1 MQIGLKNV
9 IRFVFCTTVIIL
21 SSSAF
26 CQVDFTA
33 SQVRGCDSLSVRFTL
48 FTSLSSP
55 KVRWNFGNGKSS
67 QEINPVPVLYEKPG
81 AYTVTVT
88 VNDTIIRR
96 KNRYIQVRPSPIANF
111 HYTDSSVSGSYI
123 YAFHSLQQPL
133 DTAVYSYQWRFTG
146 QNHIDTTPHVVHVFD
161 STGIYRVFLKVTDDF
176 GCTDSSMRLINVSE
190 SLYVPNVFTPN
201 EDGLN
206 DLLEIPV
213 SGEVLYR
220 FTIFTR
226 YGLLIYKTESKF
238 PSWDGRN
245 AAGVKMT
252 EGIYYYVIES
262 LDPQR
267 THRQTGF
274 VYLLR

>member
-1 MQIGLKNV
+1 LKNV
-9 IRFVFCTTVIIL
+9 FRFVFSAIVILL
-21 SSSAF
+21 SSPAF

-48 FTSLSSP
+48 FTSLTSP
-55 KVRWNFGNGKSS
+55 KVRWNFGNGKAS
-67 QEINPVPVLYEKPG
+67 QEINPAPVLYEKPG

-96 KNRYIQVRPSPIANF
+96 KNKYIQVRPSPIANF
-111 HYTDSSVSGSYI
+111 QYTDSSTQGSYV
-123 YAFHSLQQPL
+123 YSFHSLQQPV
-133 DTAVYSYQWRFTG
+133 DTALYFYQWKFSDH
-146 QNHIDTTPHVVHVFD
+146 NSSDTTSDVVHVFD

-213 SGEVLYR
+213 GGEVLYR
-220 FTIFTR
+220 FVIFTR

-245 AAGVKMT
+245 AAGVKMP
-252 EGIYYYVIES
+252 EGIYYYIIES
-262 LDPQR
+262 LDPQN